1 MKMYEVAQASVMLF
15 VGVLFLS
22 SFSSASTV
30 TNGPEQIPTKIQT
43 RTIDVQVTRT
53 SARQDGENVIVEGL
67 VRRQKEGKIPLPNGC
82 VDITV
87 LDQQGNIVD
96 KIFTKTLSSGTYN
109 GGYFE
114 TPFITQIPM
123 IAPLGSVVS
132 IKFHGSPHHG

>member
-1 MKMYEVAQASVMLF
+1 MKLF
-15 VGVLFLS
+15 KLTKVIAIVFACAV
-22 SFSSASTV
+22 FSSSHLSASAI
-30 TNGPEQIPTKIQT
+30 TNDYGQINTIVQT
-43 RTIDVQVTRT
+43 RTIDAQIIKT

-87 LDQQGNIVD
+87 LDQQGKIVD

-123 IAPLGSVVS
+123 IAPLGSLVS
-132 IKFHGSPHHG
+132 IKFHNSPHHG